1 MLLLPAPQ
9 PSLLLRK
16 QCLSHRERSIS
27 AAFPVFSS
35 LHKLRKNAIPQD
47 FERVLNTLP
56 PICRFQFALPRGA
69 RLSCGQSC
77 VCSGRFQF
85 ALPRGERLQ
94 LTVCAGQE
102 AKFQFALPRGE
113 RRKCPC
119 KPAKRTLFQFALP
132 RGERRR
138 RGGALR
144 TPPRFQFALPR
155 GERRFAC
162 RHRTATGGF
171 NSRSRVESDSALLLQ
186 CRCDQRF
193 NSRSRVGSDHSAD
206 FSSGK
211 FSCFNSRSRVGSDT
225 TGNATI

>member
-56 PICRFQFALPRGA
+56 PICRFQFALPRG
-69 RLSCGQSC
+69 
-77 VCSGRFQF
+77 
-85 ALPRGERLQ
+85 ERLQ
-94 LTVCAGQE
+94 QTVCACQE